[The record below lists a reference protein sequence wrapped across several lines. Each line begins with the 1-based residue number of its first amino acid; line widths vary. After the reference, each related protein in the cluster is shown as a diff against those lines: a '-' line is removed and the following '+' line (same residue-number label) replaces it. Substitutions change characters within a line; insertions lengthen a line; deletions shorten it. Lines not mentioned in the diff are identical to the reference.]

1 MSRRR
6 SACVDR
12 ATWTGGEVE
21 GMVQHLGVWGGKIIR
36 VRGGQTL
43 GYGKIAKERVDD
55 VGK

>member
-6 SACVDR
+6 SACVDG

-21 GMVQHLGVWGGKIIR
+21 GMVRHLGVWGGKIIQ